1 MFRLTTAAADIL
13 TVDAVMNVAGASGSG
28 PKQTWTKGVDS
39 GQACQVTD

>member
-1 MFRLTTAAADIL
+1 MAAADIL
-13 TVDAVMNVAGASGSG
+13 TVVAAVMNVAGASGSG